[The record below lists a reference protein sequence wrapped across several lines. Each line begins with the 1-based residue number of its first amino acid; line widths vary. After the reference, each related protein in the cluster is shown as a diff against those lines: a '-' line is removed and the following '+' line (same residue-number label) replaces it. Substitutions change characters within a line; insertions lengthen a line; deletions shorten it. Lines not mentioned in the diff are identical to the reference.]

1 MELYP
6 IMINLAG
13 RRVCVIGA
21 GEVAL
26 RKVTDLLACGALVS
40 VIAPSMHEGFA
51 GLAEYYG
58 DRLVMIKREYLYGD
72 VGDSVL
78 VFSATN
84 DERVNRAV
92 FNEAQERNILINAVD
107 DPPNCSFFIPSS
119 FRKGDLVMTL
129 STSGASPAMAAR
141 IRRELQKHIP
151 EHIDTMLEALKEAR
165 EMLKNDSRFAHLD
178 TVRRGELL
186 KFMVNDDARLEEL
199 RLSFEQGNLGAF
211 LLQIL

>member
-6 IMINLAG
+6 IMINLEG

-26 RKVTDLLACGALVS
+26 RKVKDLLGCGALVS
-40 VIAPSMHEGFA
+40 VIAPLMHEGFA

-58 DRLVMIKREYLYGD
+58 DRLVMIKREYRYGD

-84 DERVNRAV
+84 DERVNGTV

-119 FRKGDLVMTL
+119 YRKGDLIMTL

-151 EHIDTMLEALKEAR
+151 EHIDIMLEALKEAR
-165 EMLKNDSRFAHLD
+165 EMLKSDSRFVHLD
-178 TVRRGELL
+178 SVRRGEVL
-186 KFMVNDDARLEEL
+186 KTMVNDDARLEEL
-199 RLSFEQGNLGAF
+199 RLSFEQGSLGTF